1 MHNITAV
8 TLDRQARNPAEN
20 TPLRW
25 RPVSETI
32 NETHSR
38 CVGVSSIIR
47 ESDNDLFALELVI
60 TNDDRNGAVFKVIY
74 GDDLHELLLKQHQLA
89 LIFST

>member
-1 MHNITAV
+1 MQKVELVATNG
-8 TLDRQARNPAEN
+8 
-20 TPLRW
+20 
-25 RPVSETI
+25 PVSETI

-74 GDDLHELLLKQHQLA
+74 GDDLPELLLKQHQLA